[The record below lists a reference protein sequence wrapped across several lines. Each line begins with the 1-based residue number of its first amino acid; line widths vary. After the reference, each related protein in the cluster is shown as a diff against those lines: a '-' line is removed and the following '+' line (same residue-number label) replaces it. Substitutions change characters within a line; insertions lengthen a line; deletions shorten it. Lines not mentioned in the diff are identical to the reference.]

1 VFSFDALT
9 RVFPDAMLVLAHRD
23 PGHVLVSAARLTELL
38 RAPFS
43 TTIDRREIGCKV
55 ADYWQEGM
63 RRMVGIADDP
73 AFPLRL
79 AHVTYRSLVA
89 DPVRTVARIFDAFG
103 LELSREAREAM
114 AAKVAQAPNGGYGA
128 NRYRPEEFEN
138 RPGARARARL
148 GLCGAL
154 RHRELNIG

>member
-9 RVFPDAMLVLAHRD
+9 RVFPDAVLVLVHRD
-23 PGHVLVSAARLTELL
+23 PGHALVSAARLTELL
-38 RAPFS
+38 RAPFT
-43 TTIDRREIGCKV
+43 TTIDRREIGGKV

-79 AHVTYRSLVA
+79 AHITYHSLVA
-89 DPVRTVARIFDAFG
+89 DPVGTIARVYVAFG
-103 LELSREAREAM
+103 LELSPEARGAM

-128 NRYRPEEFEN
+128 NRYRPEEFGIDRE
-138 RPGARARARL
+138 RERERASVYVERFGIA
-148 GLCGAL
+148 
-154 RHRELNIG
+154 N